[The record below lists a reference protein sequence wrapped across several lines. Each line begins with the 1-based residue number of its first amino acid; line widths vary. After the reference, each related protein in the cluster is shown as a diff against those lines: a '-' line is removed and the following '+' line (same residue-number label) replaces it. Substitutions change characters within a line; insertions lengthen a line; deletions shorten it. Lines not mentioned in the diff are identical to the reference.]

1 MKKIIPTM
9 CLTLT
14 MLISADA
21 KAPQTQRDCVES
33 LQNEIRE
40 ILYSNSVKN
49 EQTIQGLTDKIN
61 EKLETDCDVNVTE
74 SKSERKARLKKE
86 EEKATQEYVLILDT
100 TKSGSDCVEDL
111 QNEVAKILYSNGN
124 NQNKD
129 KKVKLVIQG
138 DAENCVKP
146 ASK

>member
-1 MKKIIPTM
+1 MKKIIPSI
-9 CLTLT
+9 CLAVT
-14 MLISADA
+14 MLISAES
-21 KAPQTQRDCVES
+21 KATQTQRDCVET
-33 LQNEIRE
+33 LQNEIRD
-40 ILYSNSVKN
+40 ILYSSSVKD

-61 EKLETDCDVNVTE
+61 EKLETDCDINVTE
-74 SKSERKARLKKE
+74 TKAERKARLKKE

-100 TKSGSDCVEDL
+100 TQSGSDCVENL
-111 QNEVAKILYSNGN
+111 QNEVAKILYSNEDGKK
-124 NQNKD
+124 KD